1 MPAYSIN
8 QFSHI
13 NQSSGV
19 KHRADIRPPADA
31 AQGPGMGFETVFRD
45 VHRSAT
51 GQDIAAA
58 DGKKMPTGDVQRYSL
73 GPRVNIITSRNPP
86 PDEQSLLAFAKAQGI
101 DQAVLDLIMA
111 KKDAPTGSADS
122 SASDPAA
129 AAGAADLTQA
139 LALSGLAQAA
149 IGVTPVPIRA
159 PVAQT
164 DVLAAAC
171 ALKAAAGAGLA
182 PGSPVA
188 SDQLAARAI
197 GTAPVVTAAAS
208 DQGRSAAHQVNTG
221 ALGKAALATD
231 PLALAGI
238 PAPTGTGAAAVPAV
252 PISDD
257 TRAVLGSKALSG
269 QSKPDQSTPDQSK
282 PLDNAAVAP
291 GLPPAS
297 AAVPNSIRAGIA
309 SEAQSGHSGPMVDL
323 RAAPESVVSVASPAG
338 MAPAAPG
345 SPSDSAA
352 TAAIP
357 AALAVATA
365 EDKTPT
371 DAALTNADDGSPPA
385 AELLENGTTPGQQAA
400 QKGIL
405 YGGPAMQ
412 ARQDGQ
418 KAGKSR
424 SEAGQSATVRQ
435 IDAAALAPGQMHA
448 VLEDVRDSVSAAAS
462 ANPSRPDGGS
472 AQTLD
477 LGTAAP
483 AHEESLQDAYFR
495 RSEQYQ
501 LLSDRVSEAIG
512 QRLSAQIARGAWQ
525 VSLQLSP
532 AHLGKIDIRLGMS
545 GNGTIDAEFKTSQQH
560 TKDLLLNGL
569 PRLKEVMAQ
578 SGIDL
583 ASMNVRHEGAS
594 ANGGN
599 PPPRHSQLAAN
610 PVALPD
616 HQEPA
621 AELASRTAR
630 IGADGLDVMV

>member
-1 MPAYSIN
+1 
-8 QFSHI
+8 
-13 NQSSGV
+13 
-19 KHRADIRPPADA
+19 
-31 AQGPGMGFETVFRD
+31 MGFETVFRD

-129 AAGAADLTQA
+129 AVGAADLTQA

-221 ALGKAALATD
+221 ALGKAALAAD

-238 PAPTGTGAAAVPAV
+238 PAPIDTGAAAVPAV
-252 PISDD
+252 PNSDD
-257 TRAVLGSKALSG
+257 TNAMLGSKALSG

-323 RAAPESVVSVASPAG
+323 RAAPESVVSVASPVEVSPA
-338 MAPAAPG
+338 AAPG
-345 SPSDSAA
+345 SPSDSAR

-357 AALAVATA
+357 AALADATA
-365 EDKTPT
+365 EDKTPP
-371 DAALTNADDGSPPA
+371 DAALNNADDGSPPA
-385 AELLENGTTPGQQAA
+385 AELLENGTAPGQQAA

-418 KAGKSR
+418 KTGKSR

-435 IDAAALAPGQMHA
+435 IDAAVLAPAQMHA
-448 VLEDVRDSVSAAAS
+448 AVEDVRDFVSAAAS

-525 VSLQLSP
+525 VSMQLSP

-545 GNGTIDAEFKTSQQH
+545 GSGTIDAEFKTSQQH